1 MELTIRAD
9 VSTHMRELK
18 QWLAQ
23 TRDEPAE
30 DMNGFF
36 AARVDTYEAHMSV
49 WDKAYGRVAEL
60 TPGDCGPLL
69 DLGCGTGLEL
79 ASLYRRFPALQV
91 TGIDLSET
99 MLGQLRASYPDRDIQ
114 LIQDDY
120 TACALGEREYDGV
133 LSFETLHHLLPE
145 EKEKLY
151 VKMFRA
157 LRPGGCYVECDY
169 MACCQEEQDLC
180 WNHYQYRR
188 AKYGVRPGRLVHI
201 DIPLTL
207 DRQVELL
214 DRAGFVNIQVLHQR
228 ECTVILKAYRP
239 GSACFI

>member
-1 MELTIRAD
+1 M
-9 VSTHMRELK
+9 
-18 QWLAQ
+18 
-23 TRDEPAE
+23 
-30 DMNGFF
+30 
-36 AARVDTYEAHMSV
+36 
-49 WDKAYGRVAEL
+49 
-60 TPGDCGPLL
+60 
-69 DLGCGTGLEL
+69 
-79 ASLYRRFPALQV
+79 

-99 MLGQLRASYPDRDIQ
+99 MLGQLRASYPDRDLR
-114 LIQDDY
+114 LIQADY
-120 TACALGEREYDGV
+120 TAWDLGEREYDGV

-157 LRPGGCYVECDY
+157 LRPGGCYMECDY